1 MRRFLAISVTTTV
14 MLAFGCG
21 GKSYENRLNLTL
33 EEMRYRK
40 RLDDKLQPA
49 PSKGKFTDLMIFVR
63 PPKALEGPDTQFTLT
78 VLEAGKFDLAE
89 SFHETGKQNFYALA
103 RVKRPKD
110 PSKKK
115 AAVVETPRGE
125 FNADVLA
132 MLASVYGVELDPAKL
147 KEESK
152 KNNKFKHLKF
162 EANGKNIHA
171 YLYGAKTG
179 QYEVAL
185 IFEFPTTEQAAMDT
199 KIDLCLES
207 FAVGEKARRYF
218 SGSVSEDESGEGAAA
233 GAPPVF

>member
-89 SFHETGKQNFYALA
+89 SFHETGKQNFY
-103 RVKRPKD
+103 
-110 PSKKK
+110 
-115 AAVVETPRGE
+115 
-125 FNADVLA
+125 VLA